1 MSRTFDDLLP
11 TPLDAESLA
20 RLQPLTAGGD
30 LLTLLERWVER
41 GWLRALDK
49 AFVAFLAELDPQ
61 GDPLVLL
68 AAALTSHQLGH
79 GHVCLDLGATL
90 AEPDFALSLPPEGD
104 ALTGPLLLP
113 SQLLEHLSLEAW
125 RETLAASAL
134 VESTSTAS
142 VHSST
147 ASQRPLVLAGQR
159 LYLRRYWSYER
170 RIDRALRQRLA
181 QTSSAPADLAER
193 LEQLFPAQS
202 EVPVD
207 WQKLACALATRSG
220 FSIVTGGPGTGKT
233 TTVVRLL
240 ALLQA
245 PAVHADKP
253 LRIRLAAPTGKAAA
267 RLTESISA
275 QVATL
280 DVDPA
285 VRARIPV
292 EVTTVHRLLG
302 SRPGT
307 RHFRHHAGNLLPL
320 DVLVVDEASMI
331 DLEMMA
337 NLLDALPAHAR
348 LVLLG
353 DKDQLASVE
362 AGAVLG
368 DLCRDAEAG
377 RYSPETRAWLE
388 QVGHERLDASELL
401 AGTADEHPLAQQVVM
416 LRYSRRFGEGSGIG
430 QLARQVNRQAP
441 EQARALLH
449 KGEFKDIYS
458 LQLKGE
464 QDRALEKLLLNGQA
478 ATGPKG
484 YRHYLGLIH
493 SQRPAATLDLQA
505 PQWALWARAVLSAF
519 DEFQLLC
526 AVRKGPW
533 GVERLNQRATQAL
546 FAAGLIDSDQHWYEG
561 RPVLMTRNDYG
572 LGLMNGDI
580 GIALRLPEAPGSQN
594 LVLRVAFA
602 RNDGEGGVRF
612 VLPSR
617 LNDVETVYAMTVHK
631 SQGSEFAHTALILP
645 DALNPVLT
653 KELIY
658 TGITRAK
665 HWFTLIEPRKGVF
678 EEAVKRKVKR
688 LSGLML
694 EAL

>member
-1 MSRTFDDLLP
+1 MRTFADLLP
-11 TPLDAESLA
+11 TPLDAEGLA
-20 RLQPLTAGGD
+20 RLSPLTAVDD

-49 AFVAFLAELDPQ
+49 AFVAFLAER
-61 GDPLVLL
+61 DPLADPLLLL

-79 GHVCLDLGATL
+79 GHVCLDLNATL

-104 ALTGPLLLP
+104 ALSGPLLLP
-113 SQLLEHLSLEAW
+113 SQLLQNLDGATWRRAVAQSVLVAEADDSN
-125 RETLAASAL
+125 AAEA
-134 VESTSTAS
+134 
-142 VHSST
+142 
-147 ASQRPLVLAGQR
+147 PLVLSGSR
-159 LYLRRYWSYER
+159 LYLRRYWNYER
-170 RIDRALRQRLA
+170 RIDEALGRRLA
-181 QTSSAPADLAER
+181 APEPTPDDLRVR
-193 LEQLFPAQS
+193 LDQLFGPATG
-202 EVPVD
+202 EPID
-207 WQKLACALATRSG
+207 WQKLACALATRG
-220 FSIVTGGPGTGKT
+220 AFSIVTGGPGTGKT

-245 PAVHADKP
+245 PAVAAGQP

-275 QVATL
+275 QVL
-280 DVDPA
+280 NLKVSEDVRDK
-285 VRARIPV
+285 IPSA
-292 EVTTVHRLLG
+292 VTTVHRLLG

-307 RHFRHHAGNLLPL
+307 RHFRHNAANPLPL

-337 NLLDALPAHAR
+337 NLLDALPTHAR

-377 RYSPETRAWLE
+377 RYSPQTRTWLE
-388 QVGHERLDASELL
+388 QVSGENLGTGELQEGS
-401 AGTADEHPLAQQVVM
+401 AEQFPLAQQVVM
-416 LRYSRRFGEGSGIG
+416 LRHSRRFGQSSGIG
-430 QLARQVNRQAP
+430 QLARQVNRQNAP
-441 EQARALLH
+441 GARTLLQ
-449 KGEFKDIYS
+449 ERAYPDIYS
-458 LQLKGE
+458 VQLKGE
-464 QDRALEKLLLNGQA
+464 QDRALERLVLDGHGGGEDPPQ
-478 ATGPKG
+478 G
-484 YRHYLGLIH
+484 YRHYLQVLRDT
-493 SQRPAATLDLQA
+493 RPAPGLSLDDLA
-505 PQWALWARAVLSAF
+505 WSDWARQVLTAF
-519 DEFQLLC
+519 DTFQLLC

-533 GVERLNQRATQAL
+533 GVEGLNQLATRTL
-546 FAAGLIDSDQHWYEG
+546 LDHGLIENDSQWYEG

-580 GIALRLPEAPGSQN
+580 GIVLRLPETTGSEHQ
-594 LVLRVAFA
+594 VLRVAFA
-602 RNDGEGGVRF
+602 RNDGKSGGVRF

-617 LNDVETVYAMTVHK
+617 LNDVDTVYAMTVHK
-631 SQGSEFAHTALILP
+631 SQGSEFTHTALVLP

-665 HWFTLIEPRKGVF
+665 SWFSLIEPRQGVF
-678 EEAVKRKVKR
+678 EEAVKRRVKR
-688 LSGLML
+688 LSGLL
-694 EAL
+694 ADNL